1 MKAQEILGCLI
12 ALKGAGMAATFAGAT
27 GIQALMNAV
36 PILRPVCWILA
47 ATGLVVLVLGLA
59 IAAAGESKA
68 AAKED

>member
-1 MKAQEILGCLI
+1 MNAQEMLGSLI

-36 PILRPVCWILA
+36 PLLRPVCWILA
-47 ATGLVVLVLGLA
+47 VAGLVVLVLGLA

-68 AAKED
+68 AATAD